1 MFKSLITGQGAN
13 AKTTQYIAEEIG
25 SLSVS
30 IAGVSGNIEDTS
42 VELTEQTAVLENAAA
57 SINQISIQSRETM
70 GHGENSQQIA
80 EDAVSVASEMTQRL
94 KTILSQASSLANS
107 MQAIGD

>member
-13 AKTTQYIAEEIG
+13 AKTIQYIAEEIG

-42 VELTEQTAVLENAAA
+42 VELTEQAAVLENAAA